1 MKMKEKE
8 VSKHFSDLAGMGNLT
23 FPSKL
28 SFAISYNLE
37 KLQKE
42 CERIEKERKKLCEQY
57 ADKDEDGNPIM
68 EKSVINGTE
77 TQTYKMSD
85 ENRKTFNDEYNELLD
100 TEVDIEIR
108 TVKSEVIERCEQV
121 ERYSIPSVSQ
131 LFALSFMLEE

>member
-8 VSKHFSDLAGMGNLT
+8 VNKHFSDLAGMGNLT
-23 FPSKL
+23 LPSKL

-42 CERIEKERKKLCEQY
+42 SERIENERKKLCEQY
-57 ADKDEDGNPIM
+57 ADKDEDGKPIM
-68 EKSVINGTE
+68 EKSIINGTE

-85 ENRKTFNDEYNELLD
+85 ENRKTFDDEYNDLID

-108 TVKSEVIERCEQV
+108 TVKSEVVERCEQV

-131 LFALSFMLEE
+131 LFALSFMLE